1 MNLIAK
7 NVLTSSM
14 AALLVFTLS
23 ACGTKTETPTS
34 SVTPATTAV
43 AKKDAVT
50 VSYLAVSSQLNYGG
64 IKDLIANWEKKT
76 GNKVDIQAIPD
87 DQYDNL
93 VKAKLAGGSDVDIFF
108 GSYQKYDV
116 PNQLLEISGEAY
128 QSRLTDVALQSMKYT
143 DGKIYAFPTPAAL
156 SAWGVYY
163 NKKVYSDL
171 GLSVPKTTAELNK
184 NLEAIKAKGVTPIYF
199 AAGKDAW
206 TMLQHRNA
214 VNGVV
219 GGMDPSVWDKLNK
232 NQIQWKDIPSFV
244 DQYKLVEDW
253 VKKGYFNKDLGTANY
268 EQSQQAL
275 VDGKA
280 AMVVQGSW
288 FEAEFL
294 KKKADAPIGWF
305 PYPNQDGTEK
315 IPVSGSNQVYIAKSS
330 KHAEAAK
337 DLLRYLSEKEQVT
350 SYLTVS
356 PGLSAFKDVDVSD
369 KLTPAAKDIQAFV
382 KTGNITRQAD
392 EVYIVP
398 MPYDDLVAAY
408 TELLFGKITAEQFVQ
423 KHGDLYVK
431 NAKQAKIPGF

>member
-1 MNLIAK
+1 MKSMAR
-7 NVLTSSM
+7 NVLTSTM
-14 AALLVFTLS
+14 ASVLVFSLT
-23 ACGTKTETPTS
+23 ACSEKTATPN
-34 SVTPATTAV
+34 ATTSESTT
-43 AKKDAVT
+43 KKGPVT
-50 VSYLAVSSQLNYGG
+50 VSYLGVSSQLNYGG

-87 DQYDNL
+87 DQYDSL
-93 VKAKLAGGSDVDIFF
+93 VKAKLAGGADLDIFF
-108 GSYQKYDV
+108 GQYQKFDV

-128 QSRLTDVALQSMKYT
+128 QSRLTDVALKSLKYT

-156 SAWGVYY
+156 NTWGVYY
-163 NKKVYSDL
+163 NKKVFSDL

-184 NLEAIKAKGVTPIYF
+184 VLETIKSKDITPIYF

-214 VNGVV
+214 VNAIV
-219 GGMDPSVWDKLNK
+219 GAADPSVWDKLNK

-244 DQYKLVEDW
+244 EQYKLVEDW
-253 VKKGYFNKDLGTANY
+253 VKKGYINKDLGTANY
-268 EQSQQAL
+268 DQSQQAL

-288 FEAEFL
+288 FEAEVL

-305 PYPNQDGTEK
+305 PFPNQNGTQK
-315 IPVSGSNQVYIAKSS
+315 IPVSGPNTVFIAKNS

-337 DLLRYLSEKEQVT
+337 DLLRYLTEKDQVV
-350 SYLTVS
+350 SYLTKS
-356 PGLSAFKDVDVSD
+356 PGLSGFKDVDISD
-369 KLTPAAKDIQAFV
+369 KLTPAAKEIQAFV
-382 KTGNITRQAD
+382 KTGNITSQGD

-398 MPYDDLVAAY
+398 MPYDDLVATY
-408 TELLFGKITAEQFVQ
+408 TELLAGKITAEQFVQ